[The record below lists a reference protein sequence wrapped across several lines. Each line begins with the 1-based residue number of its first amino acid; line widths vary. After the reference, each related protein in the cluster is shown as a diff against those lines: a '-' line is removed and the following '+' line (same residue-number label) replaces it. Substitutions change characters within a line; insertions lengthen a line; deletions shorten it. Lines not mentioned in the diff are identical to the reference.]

1 MDRYVKRLDI
11 KLRDLQTDGSMP
23 IDHTMPSLLRESP
36 GNLVPPSSSTNTGAN
51 TPLQPLSNNITGGQ
65 PNAAQAAINQVTRAI
80 SGAGANPSAI
90 IGMQPHQLLNRSHL
104 ANAQNAASMQ
114 LGRSQRESSA
124 SSDRKRPRPEGS
136 LGTLPARPS
145 NLGRQSSLGPG
156 TPKAGTPSGSR
167 AGSAGPRPAKR
178 PLAGKRPDPKLSR
191 KKTNKHGLS
200 KKVNRRLN
208 NLSRASPST
217 TGDDSVASG
226 DDSDAENDP
235 DHDMDSADADDDGT
249 DDTKYCYCQR
259 VSYGDMVA
267 CDNADCKNQWFHWE
281 CAGLVAEPVGDWLCR
296 DCAKLPKSKIKKA

>member
-23 IDHTMPSLLRESP
+23 IDPSMPSLLRDSP
-36 GNLVPPSSSTNTGAN
+36 HNLVPPSSSTNTGAT
-51 TPLQPLSNNITGGQ
+51 TPLQPVSNNTSGGQ
-65 PNAAQAAINQVTRAI
+65 NSAAQAAISQVTRAI
-80 SGAGANPSAI
+80 SAVGNNTGTMN
-90 IGMQPHQLLNRSHL
+90 GMPPHPLLNRSHL
-104 ANAQNAASMQ
+104 SNVQSAAALQMN
-114 LGRSQRESSA
+114 RSQRETSTSSE
-124 SSDRKRPRPEGS
+124 RKRPRPEG
-136 LGTLPARPS
+136 TLNIPARPS

-167 AGSAGPRPAKR
+167 AGSAGPRPASKR
-178 PLAGKRPDPKLSR
+178 PLAGKRPELKLSR
-191 KKTNKHGLS
+191 KKSTKHGLS

-217 TGDDSVASG
+217 TGDDSVASEDG
-226 DDSDAENDP
+226 SEAGNHT
-235 DHDMDSADADDDGT
+235 DHDMEGTDADDDGT

-296 DCAKLPKSKIKKA
+296 DCARLPKSKIKKA